1 MNQKSLLH
9 NDNFKWYLVR
19 DNFLSPDECQS
30 QMQYI
35 NDKVDKDEF
44 VWGSLHNCKNVVTDD
59 KNILNKIWKI
69 AKLSNQLVFKFDIDS
84 IQLQEGKYYKSG
96 TYKEQN
102 TLHSDFAAGPGR
114 LVDTTTKLTSVVFL
128 NDDYW
133 GGELEIWGDKIE
145 SQQGRIV
152 IFPAFA
158 AHKVSQFYD
167 KDRYTM
173 LTWIQGNTFK

>member
-1 MNQKSLLH
+1 M
-9 NDNFKWYLVR
+9 
-19 DNFLSPDECQS
+19 
-30 QMQYI
+30 
-35 NDKVDKDEF
+35 
-44 VWGSLHNCKNVVTDD
+44 VVYHDR
-59 KNILNKIWKI
+59 
-69 AKLSNQLVFKFDIDS
+69 
-84 IQLQEGKYYKSG
+84 Y
-96 TYKEQN
+96 

-133 GGELEIWGDKIE
+133 GGQLEIWGDKIE

>member
-1 MNQKSLLH
+1 MSLTH
-9 NDNFKWYLVR
+9 NNNFKWYLVR
-19 DNFLSPDECQS
+19 DNFLSKDECEDIIKIIDDESKQIDTCGA
-30 QMQYI
+30 QVVKLNEKIYL
-35 NDKVDKDEF
+35 DKV
-44 VWGSLHNCKNVVTDD
+44 W
-59 KNILNKIWKI
+59 NIM
-69 AKLSNQLVFKFDIDS
+69 KLSNDIHFKFDIDS
-84 IQLQEGKYYKSG
+84 VQLQEGKYYKAG
-96 TYKEQN
+96 VDKEQN

>member
-1 MNQKSLLH
+1 MSLTH
-9 NDNFKWYLVR
+9 NNNFKWYLVR
-19 DNFLSPDECQS
+19 DNFLSKDECEDIIKIIDDESKQIDTCGA
-30 QMQYI
+30 QVVKLNEKIYL
-35 NDKVDKDEF
+35 DKV
-44 VWGSLHNCKNVVTDD
+44 W
-59 KNILNKIWKI
+59 NIM
-69 AKLSNQLVFKFDIDS
+69 KLSNDIHFKFDIDS
-84 IQLQEGKYYKSG
+84 VQLQEGKYYKAG
-96 TYKEQN
+96 VYKEQN

-173 LTWIQGNTFK
+173 LTWIQGNTFKWH

>member
-19 DNFLSPDECQS
+19 DNFLSKTECQEIITIIDEES
-30 QMQYI
+30 KQIDTCGAQVVKLDNEKYL
-35 NDKVDKDEF
+35 DKV
-44 VWGSLHNCKNVVTDD
+44 W
-59 KNILNKIWKI
+59 NIM
-69 AKLSNQLVFKFDIDS
+69 KLSNDIHFKFDIDS

>member
-1 MNQKSLLH
+1 MSLIH
-9 NDNFKWYLVR
+9 NENFKWFLVR
-19 DNFLSPDECQS
+19 DNFLSPKECDEQIQLFDES
-30 QMQYI
+30 KKDVS
-35 NDKVDKDEF
+35 NDCNVASSIIEDKE
-44 VWGSLHNCKNVVTDD
+44 L
-59 KNILNKIWKI
+59 LNKLWNII
-69 AKLSNQLVFKFDIDS
+69 KLSNDLVYKFDISGIQNSWGKSYSVDS
-84 IQLQEGKYYKSG
+84 F
-96 TYKEQN
+96 KEDKHYH
-102 TLHSDFAAGPGR
+102 TDFAAGPDR